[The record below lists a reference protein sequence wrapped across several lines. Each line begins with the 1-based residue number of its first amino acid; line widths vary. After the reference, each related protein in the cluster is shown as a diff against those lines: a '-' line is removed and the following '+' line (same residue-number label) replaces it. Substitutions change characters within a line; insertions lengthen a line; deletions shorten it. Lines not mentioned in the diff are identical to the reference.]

1 MEEAKQNLHLQN
13 RATLSISAVT
23 EIISFQEEAMELDT
37 ELGRV
42 QITGKGLH
50 VENVILETGDI
61 LITGRIDSIYY
72 PTAEEKPKKGL
83 FSRLWG

>member
-1 MEEAKQNLHLQN
+1 MEEARQNLHLQN
-13 RATLSISAVT
+13 RATLSITAVT

-37 ELGRV
+37 ALGRV
-42 QITGKGLH
+42 QITGSGLH
-50 VENVILETGDI
+50 VEKVSLESGDI

-72 PTAEEKPKKGL
+72 PASEENRKKGL